1 MHNVVSETAK
11 VLSREQGKK
20 RKITRKHRLS
30 YLEVTTDLH
39 LAEALVR
46 DLAERM
52 GVTHQREATIT
63 RILTRYS
70 SSLRRKKRDKPEAVS
85 PRVDSRAQVGVE
97 REREIKAALREV
109 GWDIRTTVERK
120 LPLLR
125 LDDDLKALVRSG
137 RLEPSKALLLAQ
149 VVPLEREGLLE
160 EVMRGMGF
168 RALQARLGRAVV
180 KVDPELQAD
189 LEYLARAARAVLGTR
204 VTVTESEIVLH
215 CGDAQGVSNMLE
227 QLGVEV

>member
-1 MHNVVSETAK
+1 VNQHE
-11 VLSREQGKK
+11 RKK
-20 RKITRKHRLS
+20 NTSRKHRLS
-30 YLEVTTDLH
+30 YLETTTDLH

-46 DLAERM
+46 DLAERI

-70 SSLRRKKRDKPEAVS
+70 SSLRRKQRDKPEAVS
-85 PRVDSRAQVGVE
+85 PRVDSRAKVGVE

-109 GWDIRTTVERK
+109 GWDIRTCVERK
-120 LPLLR
+120 LPLLK
-125 LDDDLKALVRSG
+125 LDEDLKALVRSG
-137 RLEPSKALLLAQ
+137 KLEPSKALVLAQ
-149 VVPLEREGLLE
+149 VAPLEREGLLE
-160 EVMRGMGF
+160 EGRCKLSF

-180 KVDPELQAD
+180 KVDPGLQAD
-189 LEYLARAARAVLGTR
+189 LEYLARTARAVLGTR